1 MVSIALR
8 CSGLALL
15 LLVSGTALG
24 HAEGHGAGGFLTG
37 FVHPLSGWDH
47 MLAMVA
53 VGLWGAYLGRPALWQ
68 LPVVFPLV
76 MALGGALGI
85 AGVALPFVEAGIA
98 ASALVLGLMVILAV
112 RPPLGVAAALVGIFA
127 IFHGHAHGT
136 ELPHATNALGYAA
149 GFVIATGLLH
159 VAGIAMG
166 MLIRWPA
173 GQIVVRGA
181 GGLIAAGGFV
191 FLLRLI

>member
-1 MVSIALR
+1 MVPIALR
-8 CSGLALL
+8 CSGIAVLL
-15 LLVSGTALG
+15 LISGTALG
-24 HAEGHGAGGFLTG
+24 HAEGHDAEGFLTG
-37 FVHPLSGWDH
+37 FLHPLSGWDH

-68 LPVVFPLV
+68 LPVTFPLV

-85 AGVALPFVEAGIA
+85 AGIALPFVEAGIA
-98 ASALVLGLMVILAV
+98 ASALVLGLMVTLAV

-136 ELPHATNALGYAA
+136 ELPHATSALGYAA
-149 GFVIATGLLH
+149 GFVMATGLLH
-159 VAGIAMG
+159 LGGIAMG
-166 MLIRWPA
+166 LLIRWPA
-173 GQIVVRGA
+173 GQIVVRSA

>member
-1 MVSIALR
+1 MFRIALY
-8 CSGLALL
+8 SGGFALL
-15 LLVSGTALG
+15 LISSAALG
-24 HAEGHGAGGFLTG
+24 HAEGHATEGFLTG

-53 VGLWGAYLGRPALWQ
+53 VGLWGAFLGRPALWQ
-68 LPVVFPLV
+68 LPVIFPLV
-76 MALGGALGI
+76 MALGGVLGI
-85 AGVALPFVEAGIA
+85 AGVPMPFVEAGIA
-98 ASALVLGLMVILAV
+98 ASALVLGLMVVLAV
-112 RPPLGVAAALVGIFA
+112 RPPLGVAAALVGAFA

-136 ELPHATNALGYAA
+136 ELPHATSALSYAA

-159 VAGIAMG
+159 LAGIAMG
-166 MLIRWPA
+166 LLIRWPA